1 MSVERIIET
10 NGWSSSVL
18 PGTLYRGDLVSEGTV
33 AQEMAAGS
41 GSCYRAGLGAPNQLL
56 LVP

>member
-1 MSVERIIET
+1 MET

>member
-10 NGWSSSVL
+10 NGLRSSVV
-18 PGTLYRGDLVSEGTV
+18 PVTLSWDDFVSEGTV

-41 GSCYRAGLGAPNQLL
+41 KSCCGAALGTSNQLL